1 VVGPGRAATVPK
13 EVPMNTPASTT
24 NVRTTT
30 LIAAIALAG
39 VLTAC
44 ERTPEPPASAP
55 ADTSRAEGNAPP
67 TDLGPGSDA
76 SPPPS
81 SAAQTAAPS
90 PEDNSF
96 VTAAAAGGRAEA
108 EAGRLMAGRA
118 ADPQVRAFAEM
129 LDKEHT
135 AANTELERIAGAH
148 GIPLPQ
154 GMAPASREHIEELK
168 TLTGAEADAAFLRHF
183 GTAAHE
189 DTIALFERQ
198 AKSGQVPE
206 LRSFAADTAP
216 KLREHLRLAR
226 QLEERLATDGGT
238 R

>member
-1 VVGPGRAATVPK
+1 
-13 EVPMNTPASTT
+13 MNNPVLTT

-30 LIAAIALAG
+30 LIAVVALSG
-39 VLTAC
+39 VLAAC
-44 ERTPEPPASAP
+44 ERTPEPPAAP
-55 ADTSRAEGNAPP
+55 ADTPRAEGNASP
-67 TDLGPGSDA
+67 TGLGPGSDT
-76 SPPPS
+76 SSPPS

-135 AANTELERIAGAH
+135 AANTELERIAGAN

-183 GTAAHE
+183 GTTAHE